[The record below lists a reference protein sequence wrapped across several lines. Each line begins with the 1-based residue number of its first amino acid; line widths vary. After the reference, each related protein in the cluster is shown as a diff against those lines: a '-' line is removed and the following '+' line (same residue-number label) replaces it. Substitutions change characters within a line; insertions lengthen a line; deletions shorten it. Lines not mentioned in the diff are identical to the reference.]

1 MLRILTILALAA
13 LLCNTG
19 CTPVRTVY
27 DANGNEVQEDDAAG
41 GESDL
46 MSVYEKKF
54 NESFAVK
61 KTADG
66 VPQTVS
72 NKVSSFQR
80 DLEKARGTTERFST
94 RDFDTGSGLDWKN
107 KSFAGASKEFNTGKT
122 AYDKRSNSMFS
133 RDMQPDFMNE
143 SHGISHS
150 DRYLSTADNRSSA
163 EGRISET
170 SSYYIS
176 ETAPFSTNE
185 TDHYFESRRDKAGQP
200 VIIDHREYYKKHR
213 QGIRELLG
221 RDNVP
226 L

>member
-1 MLRILTILALAA
+1 MRRLMTSLVLAA
-13 LLCNTG
+13 LLCCTG

-27 DANGNEVQEDDAAG
+27 DASGNEVREDDDAG

-54 NESFAVK
+54 NESFSVQ

-66 VPQTVS
+66 VPQTIS

-80 DLEKARGTTERFST
+80 DLESARGTTEQFST
-94 RDFDTGSGLDWKN
+94 KSFDTGSGHDWKN
-107 KSFAGASKEFNTGKT
+107 KSFAGASREFNTGKT

-150 DRYLSTADNRSSA
+150 DLYLSTADKRSSV
-163 EGRISET
+163 EGKINET

-176 ETAPFSTNE
+176 ETAPFSTSE
-185 TDHYFESRRDKAGQP
+185 TNHYFENRRDKAGQP

-213 QGIRELLG
+213 QGVRELLG

>member
-1 MLRILTILALAA
+1 MLGCCGRLYKLYLDAELRRRGYDVTPAQSSALIY
-13 LLCNTG
+13 LYKC
-19 CTPVRTVY
+19 R
-27 DANGNEVQEDDAAG
+27 E
-41 GESDL
+41 ESI
-46 MSVYEKKF
+46 
-54 NESFAVK
+54 
-61 KTADG
+61 T
-66 VPQTVS
+66 
-72 NKVSSFQR
+72 QR
-80 DLEKARGTTERFST
+80 DLEKARGTTDRFST
-94 RDFDTGSGLDWKN
+94 RNFDTGSGLDWKN

-176 ETAPFSTNE
+176 ETAPFSTGE

>member
-1 MLRILTILALAA
+1 MSRFLTIAALAA
-13 LLCNTG
+13 LLCTTG

-27 DANGNEVQEDDAAG
+27 DAHGNEVKEDDSAG
-41 GESDL
+41 GETDL
-46 MSVYEKKF
+46 MSAYEKKF
-54 NESFAVK
+54 NENFSVR

-72 NKVSSFQR
+72 NKVSSFQQ
-80 DLEKARGTTERFST
+80 DLEKARGTTDRFST
-94 RDFDTGSGLDWKN
+94 KGFDTGSGLDFKS
-107 KSFAGASKEFNTGKT
+107 KSFAGASKEFHTDKT
-122 AYDKRSNSMFS
+122 AFDKRSNSMFS
-133 RDMQPDFMNE
+133 REMQPDFMNE

-163 EGRISET
+163 EGRTSET
-170 SSYYIS
+170 NAYYIS
-176 ETAPFSTNE
+176 ESSPFSTGE
-185 TDHYFESRRDKAGQP
+185 TSQYFESRRNKAEQP

-221 RDNVP
+221 RDNAP